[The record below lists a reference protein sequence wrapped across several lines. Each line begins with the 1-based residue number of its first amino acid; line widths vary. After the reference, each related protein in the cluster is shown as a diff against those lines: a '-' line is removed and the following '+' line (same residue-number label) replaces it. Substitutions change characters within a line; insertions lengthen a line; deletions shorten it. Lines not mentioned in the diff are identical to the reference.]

1 MTTKLAK
8 LDIPDEEYNWGECPK
23 RKRHMTKSD
32 LKTLNANHSLL
43 SKYMYADDTF
53 NNRLKQ
59 AQRYSGLN

>member
-1 MTTKLAK
+1 MKYTTGVNVVKEK
-8 LDIPDEEYNWGECPK
+8 G
-23 RKRHMTKSD
+23 HMTKSD